1 MSIPV
6 QVALLSVPMQSK
18 RVDMYGFLKYK
29 LLVRGLPADD
39 VESSDKAF
47 SHLWEQQRGKIRA
60 LEDKYRWKLNENG
73 VRHP

>member
-1 MSIPV
+1 
-6 QVALLSVPMQSK
+6 
-18 RVDMYGFLKYK
+18 MYGFLKHK
-29 LLVRGLPADD
+29 LLVRVILLNNNNCIDLDFNCLLVDGVD
-39 VESSDKAF
+39 SSDKAF

>member
-1 MSIPV
+1 
-6 QVALLSVPMQSK
+6 
-18 RVDMYGFLKYK
+18 MYGFLNHKI
-29 LLVRGLPADD
+29 LVRGILLNNCIDVDFSYLSVDD